1 MALDLRPLTLAELLD
16 RSFSTYKRHLWLFV
30 GIMAVPASL
39 AVVYSAIMQV
49 LQFALGIQQQPD
61 PDAKPEQILITMVPV
76 FISAILF
83 LIVYMVIYAFALG
96 ATTIAVAHLYKD
108 RTVSVGEAYR
118 EVRRHGW
125 RLILLLLWASLRVGG
140 AWIGLIF
147 VGAVIGGVLTVFV
160 PILGGIFMALVFL
173 CAFIVAGYLSVRNN
187 AGASRVVVDGETT
200 SGGGA
205 IYLYN
210 AAGSGTISLVA
221 DSSGEGRIVTQVLQ
235 ITGGS
240 DLSEQF
246 DIKPIQD
253 ELKAGMIVSIDPE
266 NPGRLL
272 TSTRAYDRTVAG
284 VVSGAGGVKPGMMMG
299 QHGTAADG
307 KHPVA
312 LTGRVYCWVDA
323 SHGAIQPGDMI
334 TTSDTPGHGMKVT
347 DHSLAQGAIIGKAM
361 SSLASGRGLVL
372 VLVSLQ

>member
-49 LQFALGIQQQPD
+49 LQFALGIQQQPG

-147 VGAVIGGVLTVFV
+147 VGAIIGGVLTAFV
-160 PILGGIFMALVFL
+160 PIIGGLFLALVFL
-173 CAFIVAGYLSVRNN
+173 CAFIVAGYLSVRYGVSVPAVVLENRTAGQALSRSVELTEDHRGRVFLLILCAIVITYATAALLQGPFMMGAIFAGPGTTTALILSL
-187 AGASRVVVDGETT
+187 AGAVL
-200 SGGGA
+200 GA
-205 IYLYN
+205 I
-210 AAGSGTISLVA
+210 GGMFSGPLMIIGLA
-221 DSSGEGRIVTQVLQ
+221 MIYYDLRIRKEALDLQ
-235 ITGGS
+235 
-240 DLSEQF
+240 
-246 DIKPIQD
+246 
-253 ELKAGMIVSIDPE
+253 
-266 NPGRLL
+266 
-272 TSTRAYDRTVAG
+272 
-284 VVSGAGGVKPGMMMG
+284 MMLE
-299 QHGTAADG
+299 
-307 KHPVA
+307 A
-312 LTGRVYCWVDA
+312 L
-323 SHGAIQPGDMI
+323 
-334 TTSDTPGHGMKVT
+334 DTPR
-347 DHSLAQGAIIGKAM
+347 A
-361 SSLASGRGLVL
+361 
-372 VLVSLQ
+372 